1 MKKILFY
8 LLAFVLFFG
17 LAGCN
22 MGGTNQPGEEPGE
35 QPGEEPGEQP
45 GQNTSLELDKI
56 LEGLSVP
63 TEVSSSIELPT
74 TLENGKATVTWLSSD
89 PTYLDENGYY
99 YMQSEVLTK
108 TTEVK
113 LTATVTYNGESKS
126 KEFTVNVVCNK
137 SDKYVLAYINLTP
150 ALKSRLDANVNL
162 KADKWR
168 TYSLSYESLNP
179 EVITSSGVITKIDV
193 DQNAI
198 MKITITNSDDNVTK
212 VFYKNIVVQRHNNA
226 VFVDMIG
233 EWANEKL
240 QLFFNGEIDS
250 LPTEHEKYPSKIVWL
265 GGSKVLMTQDG
276 VAVRPVEYVNDTIK
290 VRITYDTLTV
300 TKEFTVKEVG
310 GNSEEGFLDEFLTY
324 IMPRE
329 VKAHHNYLWKQY
341 GEDNDYFLHHQ
352 VKVNTGG
359 VLNLING
366 QTLNINKKY
375 YIDVYNETGLS
386 AAWNKYH
393 PELDAT
399 LGTTIVG
406 KSGTSNL
413 DAFYDHFAPYYGW
426 KENATVAEKQA
437 AYQSYVI
444 PNDDN
449 ILWVVVHES
458 GMPGVGNDAE
468 LLAKIQYDQAHGDRA
483 YREASWNYQVD
494 EGQIYQSFAD
504 SVYCWHA
511 GGDYGRHLPYKNS
524 NSIGIEMCINRD
536 GNYDGSMRHDSKLV
550 ANLLYN
556 YNLGF
561 ENLIR
566 HYDTAGKECP
576 SYMLRSDR
584 YNEFLTYVAIELYAI
599 KYLRD
604 AEVTWTVSNL
614 NELFEVG
621 NNGLYYAKAVTT
633 PTNVTI
639 KLDVTK
645 GTYSFSKTVTVTLE
659 PDTIDLTKWEYQ
671 G

>member
-8 LLAFVLFFG
+8 LLTFVFLFG
-17 LAGCN
+17 VVGCDN
-22 MGGTNQPGEEPGE
+22 SGGTEKPEGSIDDIINEISIPEE
-35 QPGEEPGEQP
+35 
-45 GQNTSLELDKI
+45 I
-56 LEGLSVP
+56 
-63 TEVSSSIELPT
+63 SSSIELPT
-74 TLENGKATVTWLSSD
+74 SLKDGNATVTWESD
-89 PTYLDENGYY
+89 QPTILDENGYY

-108 TTEVK
+108 TYDVK
-113 LTATVTYNGESKS
+113 LTATVKFEDETKS
-126 KEFTVNVVCNK
+126 KEFNVKVVCNK
-137 SDKYVLAYINLTP
+137 SDKYVLAYINLTGN
-150 ALKSRLDANVNL
+150 LKSSISDNVNL
-162 KADKWR
+162 KTDSWR
-168 TYSLSYESLNP
+168 TYTLSYESLNP
-179 EVITSSGVITKIDV
+179 EVITSAGVVTKDYV
-193 DQNAI
+193 DQNAVI
-198 MKITITNSDDNVTK
+198 KITITNSENEVSK
-212 VFYKNIVVQRHNNA
+212 VFYKQVIVQRHNNS

-240 QLFFNGEIDS
+240 QLFFNGEIS
-250 LPTEHEKYPSKIVWL
+250 TLPTEHEKFPSKIVWL
-265 GGSKVLMTQDG
+265 GGTKVLMTQDG
-276 VAVRPVEYVNDTIK
+276 VAVRPVEYVNDVIK

-300 TKEFTVKEVG
+300 TKEYKVSNVG
-310 GNSEEGFLDEFLTY
+310 GNTEECFLDEYLNY

-359 VLNLING
+359 VLNLITG
-366 QTLNINKKY
+366 KTLTINKSY
-375 YIDVYNETGLS
+375 FIDVYNETGLS
-386 AAWNKYH
+386 EAWNKYH
-393 PELDAT
+393 PELDET
-399 LGTTIVG
+399 LGTSIVG
-406 KSGTSNL
+406 KSGTSSL
-413 DAFYDHFAPYYGW
+413 DAFYNHFAPYYGW
-426 KENATVAEKQA
+426 KENATEAEKQA
-437 AYQSYVI
+437 AYQSYEI

-468 LLAKIQYDQAHGDRA
+468 LLAKIQYDQAHGDRT

-494 EGQIYQSFAD
+494 EGHIYQSFAD

-511 GGDYGRHLPYKNS
+511 GGDYGKHLPYKNS

-536 GNYDGSMRHDSKLV
+536 GNYDGSMRQDAKLV
-550 ANLLYN
+550 ANLMYN

-561 ENLIR
+561 ENVIR

-584 YNEFLTYVAIELYAI
+584 YNEFLTYVLIELYAI
-599 KYLRD
+599 QYLRD
-604 AEVTWTVSNL
+604 AEVKWTVSNIGD
-614 NELFEVG
+614 LFEVG
-621 NNGLYYAKAVTT
+621 ANGLYYAKAVDT

-645 GTYSFSKTVTVTLE
+645 GSYSFSKTVTVTLE

>member
-8 LLAFVLFFG
+8 LLTFVFLFG
-17 LAGCN
+17 VVGCDN
-22 MGGTNQPGEEPGE
+22 GGGTEKPEGSIDDIINEISIPEE
-35 QPGEEPGEQP
+35 
-45 GQNTSLELDKI
+45 I
-56 LEGLSVP
+56 
-63 TEVSSSIELPT
+63 SSSIELPT
-74 TLENGKATVTWLSSD
+74 SLKDGNATVTWESD
-89 PTYLDENGYY
+89 QPTILDENGYY

-108 TTEVK
+108 TYDVK
-113 LTATVTYNGESKS
+113 LTATVKFEDETKS
-126 KEFTVNVVCNK
+126 KEFNVKVVCNK
-137 SDKYVLAYINLTP
+137 SDKYVLAYINLTGN
-150 ALKSRLDANVNL
+150 LKSSISDNVNL
-162 KADKWR
+162 KTDSWR
-168 TYSLSYESLNP
+168 TYTLSYESLNP
-179 EVITSSGVITKIDV
+179 EVITSAGVVTKDYV
-193 DQNAI
+193 DQNAVI
-198 MKITITNSDDNVTK
+198 KITITNSENEVSK
-212 VFYKNIVVQRHNNA
+212 VFYKQVIVQRHNNS

-240 QLFFNGEIDS
+240 QLFFNGEIS
-250 LPTEHEKYPSKIVWL
+250 TLPTEHEKFPSKIVWL
-265 GGSKVLMTQDG
+265 GGTKVLMTQDG
-276 VAVRPVEYVNDTIK
+276 VAVRPVEYVNDVIK

-300 TKEFTVKEVG
+300 TKEYKVSNVG
-310 GNSEEGFLDEFLTY
+310 GNTEECFLDEYLNY

-359 VLNLING
+359 VLNLITG
-366 QTLNINKKY
+366 KTLTINKSY
-375 YIDVYNETGLS
+375 FIDVYNETGLS
-386 AAWNKYH
+386 EAWNKYH
-393 PELDAT
+393 PELDET
-399 LGTTIVG
+399 LGTSIVG
-406 KSGTSNL
+406 KSGTSSL
-413 DAFYDHFAPYYGW
+413 DAFYNHFAPYYGW
-426 KENATVAEKQA
+426 KENATEAEKQA
-437 AYQSYVI
+437 AYQSYEI

-468 LLAKIQYDQAHGDRA
+468 LLAKIQYDQAHGDRT

-494 EGQIYQSFAD
+494 EGHIYQSFAD

-511 GGDYGRHLPYKNS
+511 GGDYGKHLPYKNS

-536 GNYDGSMRHDSKLV
+536 GNYDGSMRQDAKLV
-550 ANLLYN
+550 ANLMYN

-561 ENLIR
+561 ENVIR

-584 YNEFLTYVAIELYAI
+584 YNEFLTYVLIELYAI
-599 KYLRD
+599 QYLRD
-604 AEVTWTVSNL
+604 AEVKWTVSNIGD
-614 NELFEVG
+614 LFEVG
-621 NNGLYYAKAVTT
+621 ANGLYYAKAVDT

-645 GTYSFSKTVTVTLE
+645 GSYSFSKTVTVTLE